1 MVVDHLHD
9 HPADCQNLFSSDA
22 KQPQNDNDHP
32 LGKDKVSV
40 CAVIMKYVF
49 QNDAEYVDYYTAE
62 PEKFQDSMNSHI
74 NRLRRKYCNSY
85 DKLHVTGTGIM
96 LEDEAQNL
104 HAQIMK
110 EFPWY
115 DELVGIMEGNLA
127 ISLKMV
133 SSRPGVDH
141 AAKYFSISCTAGSS
155 YSESLGSGS
164 AQFSAHPQPISA
176 HPSAQSQLP
185 PSGTQ
190 PYPPPSGTK
199 PYPPSGAEEDWEW

>member
-49 QNDAEYVDYYTAE
+49 QNDAEYVDYYVAE
-62 PEKFQDSMNSHI
+62 PEKFWDSMNSHI

-96 LEDEAQNL
+96 PEDEAQNL

-110 EFPWY
+110 EFPC
-115 DELVGIMEGNLA
+115 LSFLPLA
-127 ISLKMV
+127 LSLILPLWHSA
-133 SSRPGVDH
+133 SS
-141 AAKYFSISCTAGSS
+141 S
-155 YSESLGSGS
+155 
-164 AQFSAHPQPISA
+164 
-176 HPSAQSQLP
+176 
-185 PSGTQ
+185 
-190 PYPPPSGTK
+190 PSGTK